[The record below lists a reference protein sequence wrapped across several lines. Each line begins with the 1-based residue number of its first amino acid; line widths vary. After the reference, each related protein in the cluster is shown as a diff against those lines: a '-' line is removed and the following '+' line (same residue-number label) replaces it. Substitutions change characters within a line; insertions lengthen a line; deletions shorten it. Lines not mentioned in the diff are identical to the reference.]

1 MKNELISNA
10 TEFCTITSSELIA
23 NPALGHGTDGSVW
36 RTSRGT
42 AVKSF
47 FYEKNYRDELECY
60 LRLMKYEISEICG
73 LAVPTYEDSSDSL
86 LTLEM
91 SIVQKP
97 YLLDFGKV
105 YIDEPPPY
113 FGDRQLM
120 ENWYAEVRDLFES
133 DAETVHSVLFFLQK
147 FGIYYVDPKPAN
159 IRFR

>member
-91 SIVQKP
+91 SIVQHC
-97 YLLDFGKV
+97 
-105 YIDEPPPY
+105 
-113 FGDRQLM
+113 
-120 ENWYAEVRDLFES
+120 AEAVF
-133 DAETVHSVLFFLQK
+133 A
-147 FGIYYVDPKPAN
+147 
-159 IRFR
+159 RFRKGLYRRTTTLFWRQATYGKLVCRG